1 MACQADYPKAR
12 VPSQAARLERTFME
26 GREPAVPSPV
36 WFTKVMGEELG
47 PMSLADLTAMA
58 RNRHLLPAD
67 VVKQGKAG
75 QWIAARTVK
84 GLFQDDRVV
93 HGGADSLL
101 HKIDREATRLESR
114 ARWMTISPYRD
125 EQGKIRVKVA
135 LVGLEADPSNLA
147 GSIVS
152 ELRRRLDEL
161 EEKLDGAK
169 EER

>member
-1 MACQADYPKAR
+1 
-12 VPSQAARLERTFME
+12 ME
-26 GREPAVPSPV
+26 GREPAAASPTE

-67 VVKQGKAG
+67 MVRQGKAG
-75 QWIAARTVK
+75 EWIAARTVK
-84 GLFQDDRVV
+84 GLFQDDRVA

-101 HKIDREATRLESR
+101 HKIDREATRLEAK

-135 LVGLEADPSNLA
+135 LVGLDADPSNLA

-161 EEKLDGAK
+161 QEKLGGGKA
-169 EER
+169 EG